1 MEHRTAAEYREDRTI
16 QGPDSG
22 MFQKRC
28 LSVLLVYLSGYSWPP
43 DCYLCSEA
51 RLGQSVRTQWG
62 VGRASGESRG
72 MRVSSYSPLLS
83 SPFCVP
89 GLSWMRRLERAK
101 EMLYD
106 EERLN

>member
-1 MEHRTAAEYREDRTI
+1 MSECAVGI
-16 QGPDSG
+16 
-22 MFQKRC
+22 F
-28 LSVLLVYLSGYSWPP
+28 GYFWPP

-51 RLGQSVRTQWG
+51 RLDQSVRTQWG

-89 GLSWMRRLERAK
+89 GLSWMRSLERAK